1 MATISFISPLP
12 LTFPENPSPNFVV
25 AKFEVVDAQP
35 GETFTFE
42 LSDSRFA
49 IRYVAADDL
58 YELYL
63 PVGGSSFNFEV
74 ARTIDLTL
82 EGVGDQE
89 STVAETDVSV
99 GLTDVNEA
107 PTGIAVTGGTVADNA
122 AAGTEVA
129 SLKAVDEDTGDSYT
143 YSFVTGPDGATAA
156 TSGLFTIAGDKITL
170 KAGLDDKDIGTY
182 TVYVKATTLVGGEP
196 QSIVKQVTL
205 TVSDF
210 VETTNGTSRNNTLR
224 GTEGADIINGGG
236 GNDKIYGL
244 GGNDTL
250 NGGTGKDK
258 LYGGAGQDTF
268 VFDTPVKK
276 GHFDHIEDFKASD
289 DTIQISLAALK
300 AFKVKG
306 PNKSDVLSKKG
317 ADDDKGGKPDDK
329 GGSKSVGFDKLFVKG
344 QKLEKKFFNVGTKLN
359 DTPDGSND
367 YVFYNKK
374 NGFVYLDIDGSGKGK
389 GIEILKL
396 KPGTMLSADDFLF
409 I

>member
-122 AAGTEVA
+122 AVGTEVA

-143 YSFVTGPDGATAA
+143 YSLVTGPDGATAA

-170 KAGLDDKDIGTY
+170 KAGLDDKDVGTY

-224 GTEGADIINGGG
+224 GTEGADIINGVG

-306 PNKSDVLSKKG
+306 PKAGDVISKKG
-317 ADDDKGGKPDDK
+317 SDDGGKPDK
-329 GGSKSVGFDKLFVKG
+329 NSNKSVGFDKIFKKG

>member
-1 MATISFISPLP
+1 MT
-12 LTFPENPSPNFVV
+12 T
-25 AKFEVVDAQP
+25 
-35 GETFTFE
+35 
-42 LSDSRFA
+42 
-49 IRYVAADDL
+49 
-58 YELYL
+58 
-63 PVGGSSFNFEV
+63 SS
-74 ARTIDLTL
+74 
-82 EGVGDQE
+82 
-89 STVAETDVSV
+89 SV
-99 GLTDVNEA
+99 C
-107 PTGIAVTGGTVADNA
+107 
-122 AAGTEVA
+122 
-129 SLKAVDEDTGDSYT
+129 
-143 YSFVTGPDGATAA
+143 
-156 TSGLFTIAGDKITL
+156 
-170 KAGLDDKDIGTY
+170 
-182 TVYVKATTLVGGEP
+182 
-196 QSIVKQVTL
+196 
-205 TVSDF
+205 
-210 VETTNGTSRNNTLR
+210 
-224 GTEGADIINGGG
+224 G

-306 PNKSDVLSKKG
+306 PKKSDVISKKG
-317 ADDDKGGKPDDK
+317 SDDGGKPDK
-329 GGSKSVGFDKLFVKG
+329 NSNKSVGFDKIFKKG

-374 NGFVYLDIDGSGKGK
+374 NGFVYLDVDGSGKGK

>member
-1 MATISFISPLP
+1 MATISVISPLP

-49 IRYVAADDL
+49 IRYVEADDL

-107 PTGIAVTGGTVADNA
+107 PTGIAVTGGTIADNA
-122 AAGTEVA
+122 AVGTEVA

-143 YSFVTGPDGATAA
+143 YSLVTGPDGATAA
-156 TSGLFTIAGDKITL
+156 TSSLFTIAGDKITL

-196 QSIVKQVTL
+196 QSIVRQLTLAVT
-205 TVSDF
+205 DF

-306 PNKSDVLSKKG
+306 PKTSDVISKKG
-317 ADDDKGGKPDDK
+317 SDDGGKPDK
-329 GGSKSVGFDKLFVKG
+329 NSNKSVGFDKIFKKG

-389 GIEILKL
+389 EIEILKL